1 MFSSKKNEHPG
12 MQNTRANNES
22 KQKYIVSNI
31 VVHMYMHACIFIRT
45 FAQWE
50 ILQVTVE
57 IDELLNKNLFKTK
70 WISGPMFGSYQLVTF
85 SEITLK

>member
-1 MFSSKKNEHPG
+1 
-12 MQNTRANNES
+12 
-22 KQKYIVSNI
+22 
-31 VVHMYMHACIFIRT
+31 MHACIFIRT

-70 WISGPMFGSYQLVTF
+70 WISGPMFGSYQLAAF